1 MLTDDL
7 DPYRDFKW
15 LLFDRPAAHVLRV
28 TFNNPAQ
35 LNAMTRPMKEEI
47 HAVWR
52 LIDEDPATRI
62 TIVTGA
68 GRGFCAGGAFDA
80 MPEVGGQ
87 DRNDQFNCDFND
99 ARELVAALVNSRKPL
114 ISAINGPAIGAG
126 LAVALLADI
135 SIAAKSAKLLD
146 GHLRI
151 GVAPGDHAMLVWP
164 LLCGLAKAKYLL
176 MANETVTGEQAAA
189 MNLVSL
195 AVEDDMLE
203 SKAIE
208 IAVRMANTAPTA
220 LRMTKYLMNSFLRR
234 NQDIFDLSAAFE
246 MINFG
251 SAENSEAMR
260 AYMDKD
266 VPNFVNPQHGFR

>member
-1 MLTDDL
+1 MLADDL
-7 DPYRDFKW
+7 DLYRDFKW

-28 TFNNPAQ
+28 TLNNPTQ
-35 LNAMTRPMKEEI
+35 RNAMTRPMKEEI

-52 LIDEDPATRI
+52 LIDEDPSTRI

-68 GRGFCAGGAFDA
+68 GGGFCAGGAFDA
-80 MPEVGGQ
+80 MPDIGEQ
-87 DRNDQFNCDFND
+87 DRNDQFNYDFND
-99 ARELVAALVNSRKPL
+99 ARELVAALVTARKPL

-135 SIAAKSAKLLD
+135 SIAAKTAKLLD

-195 AVEDDMLE
+195 AVDDDMLE
-203 SKAIE
+203 SKALE
-208 IAVRMANTAPTA
+208 IAVRMSNTAPTA

-246 MINFG
+246 MVNFG
-251 SAENSEAMR
+251 SEENVEAIR
-260 AYMDKD
+260 AYMSKD
-266 VPNFVNPQHGFR
+266 VPHFVDPRHGFK